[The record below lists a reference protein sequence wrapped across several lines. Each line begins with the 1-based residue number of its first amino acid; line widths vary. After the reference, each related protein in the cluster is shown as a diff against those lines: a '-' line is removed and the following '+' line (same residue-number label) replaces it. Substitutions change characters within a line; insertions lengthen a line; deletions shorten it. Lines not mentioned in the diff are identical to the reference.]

1 MITIDFAH
9 SVGAKKTEIL
19 TKERFDQTLDSAY
32 VKSLCEDIAA
42 ETDHKRRQEL
52 KAKLEVFLWNAHY
65 PTGHRCNADA
75 VSSGLIMLDFDHTEE
90 HPREI
95 FARVNEKAKEHGM
108 VAAHISAS
116 GAGLHLIMP
125 VPDGM
130 SMKEAMNYYEC
141 VLQLPKPDEKC
152 KDLARCSYVVPR
164 DHILYIDEEVL
175 WGDKEL
181 KKVVP
186 TPEELALLEEKSKV
200 KGLKSKVKRSK
211 SKDKGQAVVKVE
223 DVDGIPLKTI
233 VEALEKVL
241 CSSPSCGKPEEG
253 NRNNFYFMMV
263 ANIIKICQNRD
274 VLLQTIP
281 DYGLDEEE
289 RKTVLSS
296 STLENCKEGDSVL
309 LNRAI
314 KLARDVVEDEKE
326 DLPPAM
332 PNEDELPD
340 LIRLLVSKTPKQCKP
355 AVANAV
361 FAGLSTYLNK
371 VLFRLPSNE
380 YVEPKFLAILIAH
393 TRSGKSAVNKPLDYI
408 LSRIRKNDAIARQ
421 KFDEWAKECRK
432 RSSAKDKP
440 QRPDVYWQEV
450 SADSTM
456 PALLDRLI
464 QANGHYL
471 FMRMN
476 ELDDLRSLGNS
487 LNNTAYVG
495 KLLRK
500 AFDND
505 MQSAERKSAEGMTG
519 MAEMRLNIAA
529 STTENQAIN
538 FFDNRFSFSDGTIA
552 RLSTATIIK
561 NENEE
566 FVYGDY
572 DEEYAK
578 ALEPYIDRLCATHD
592 QTVECPEAFAIC
604 KELIKEW
611 EKKVSLTQDEVLGD
625 LIHTAITIAYFK
637 AMILFIAEGGWSE
650 KIEKIFRWTVEYDLW
665 VKMHFFGAKLAQ
677 AQKGIYTQPHRGK
690 QNLLEQLPETFTL
703 DQARDV
709 RMKNGL
715 DGRVKQQIANWVFR
729 GFIRKDENGSYTKL
743 AS

>member
-9 SVGAKKTEIL
+9 STGAKTQIL
-19 TKERFDQTLDSAY
+19 SKKELSRIIDSAY
-32 VKSLCEDIAA
+32 VKSLCEEIAA
-42 ETDHKRRQEL
+42 ETDDKRRSAL
-52 KAKLEVFLWNAHY
+52 KKKLAVFLWHAHF
-65 PTGHRCNADA
+65 PSGHRVNADA
-75 VSSGLIMLDFDHTEE
+75 EPSGLIMLDLDHVEN
-90 HPREI
+90 PRDLFEQI
-95 FARVNEKAKEHGM
+95 NERAINEFGL
-108 VAAHISAS
+108 VAAHVSCS
-116 GAGLHLIMP
+116 GTGLRLVFP
-125 VPDGM
+125 VPEGM
-130 SMKEAMNYYEC
+130 TLAQAMKYYER
-141 VLQLPKPDEKC
+141 VLSLPNVDKAC
-152 KDLARCSYVVPR
+152 KDYARSSYVVPR
-164 DHILYIDEEVL
+164 DYFLYIDEEVL
-175 WGDKEL
+175 FGDKEL
-181 KKVVP
+181 MKVVP
-186 TPEELALLEEKSKV
+186 KPEELALLEEKSKV
-200 KGLKSKVKRSK
+200 KRSK
-211 SKDKGQAVVKVE
+211 SKDKGQKSKDKGQKAEVKVE

-241 CSSPSCGKPEEG
+241 CSSPSCGKPKVG

-289 RKTVLSS
+289 RKRILSS

-332 PNEDELPD
+332 PEELPD
-340 LIRLLVSKTPKQCKP
+340 LLRLLVSKTPKQCRA

-380 YVEPKFLAILIAH
+380 SVEPKILAILIAH

-519 MAEMRLNIAA
+519 MAEMRLNLAA
-529 STTENQAIN
+529 STTENQAVK
-538 FFDNRFSFSDGTIA
+538 FFDNRFSYSDGTIA
-552 RLSTATIIK
+552 RLSTATIVK

-578 ALEPYIDRLCATHD
+578 ALQPYIDRLCATHD

-604 KELIKEW
+604 KELTREW

-665 VKMHFFGAKLAQ
+665 VKQHFFGAKLAQ

-729 GFIRKDENGSYTKL
+729 RFIRKDENGSYTKL